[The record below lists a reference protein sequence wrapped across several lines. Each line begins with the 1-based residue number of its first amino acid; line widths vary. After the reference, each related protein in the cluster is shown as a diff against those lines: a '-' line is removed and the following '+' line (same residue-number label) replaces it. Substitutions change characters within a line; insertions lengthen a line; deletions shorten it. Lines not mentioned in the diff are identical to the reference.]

1 MIIHNIVSSSE
12 SLKVLFRVKVEI
24 WELFFTYLSSTSEV
38 IDLEVWTLE
47 GPGGAGALRFL
58 FDLLVMPVTVLIVG
72 EVGLEGVAQPDPEL
86 ILSPALCK

>member
-1 MIIHNIVSSSE
+1 M
-12 SLKVLFRVKVEI
+12 KVEI

-58 FDLLVMPVTVLIVG
+58 IDLLVMPVTVLIVG